1 MKNLKNIT
9 TTNIDID
16 YTLQHNYIKL
26 RFVVSKNRWNT
37 LKYNLII
44 NETYTNP
51 FTRKDDIIDALEAFG
66 LDESEI
72 QTLMTIHKYK
82 ACSTNNLTCC
92 LNEKLY
98 NIEQAHMETILKNI
112 LTFGHSN
119 NEKFPENKHINFLEQ
134 TLKPNISI
142 KEYEDLSTHIE
153 TEGLEEF
160 YTIKCVDD
168 HKEAVNIT
176 KFILNL
182 IIKYK
187 EYNYM
192 RYKDYNCIDNTRMQ
206 IYIDIVNM
214 HHNNDLSLE
223 FRDTRNSKVKMYTN
237 EYISTDDYI
246 DENDINMNYIIA
258 HNIALHKLDVEG
270 QTLFEDTFKNIDS
283 SKYIKSVN
291 PTSAKEYLKK
301 PDLYSKQYEMVI
313 KQKVKDKIN
322 DLTNTLLLEYIY
334 HGKLPKIS
342 NKTHKLLNALDY
354 ITDTKPNNRYNIAE
368 VYKTFNKDKYQ
379 KELGSNSDYTTI
391 TYKDFFTM
399 LETLLP
405 VIQ

>member
-1 MKNLKNIT
+1 MKNLENIT
-9 TTNIDID
+9 TTNVDID
-16 YTLQHNYIKL
+16 YTLQHNGIKL
-26 RFVVSKNRWNT
+26 RFSITKNRWNK
-37 LKYNLII
+37 LRYNLII

-51 FTRKDDIIDALEAFG
+51 FTRKDDIIDALETFG
-66 LDESEI
+66 LNESEI
-72 QTLMTIHKYK
+72 QTLINIHKYK
-82 ACSTNNLTCC
+82 VCSKDNLTCC

-98 NIEQAHMETILKNI
+98 KIEQAHIKTILKNI
-112 LTFGHSN
+112 LTFGHPN
-119 NEKFPENKHINFLEQ
+119 NENFPKNKHINFLEQ
-134 TLKPNISI
+134 TLKPNIPI

-160 YTIKCVDD
+160 YTVECIDD

-192 RYKDYNCIDNTRMQ
+192 KYKNYDCIDNTRMQ
-206 IYIDIVNM
+206 IYIDIINTY
-214 HHNNDLSLE
+214 NNDLSLE
-223 FRDTRNSKVKMYTN
+223 FRDTRNSKVKMHTN

-270 QTLFEDTFKNIDS
+270 QTLFKDTFKDIDS
-283 SKYIKSVN
+283 SKYITNVN
-291 PTSAKEYLKK
+291 MTSAKEYLKK
-301 PDLYSKQYEMVI
+301 PDLYSKQYEMII

-342 NKTHKLLNALDY
+342 NKTRKLLNALDY
-354 ITDTKPNNRYNIAE
+354 ITDTKPNNRYNIVE

-379 KELGSNSDYTTI
+379 KELGSSSDYATI
-391 TYKDFFTM
+391 NYEDFFTM
-399 LETLLP
+399 LEILLP